1 MTNVKRFLT
10 EREATL
16 KLGIND
22 RTFRKYRVMG
32 LIAPVGVVGSGRFI
46 FEADYIE
53 FQSFQRGV
61 VHTSQDSRKANHNN
75 EALR

>member
-53 FQSFQRGV
+53 SLIPKFPARSRSYEPGLTESQS
-61 VHTSQDSRKANHNN
+61 
-75 EALR
+75 